1 MKQLSS
7 AAVAAPGFYGLNTQ
21 ESGAVLSDGFA
32 LVASNCVID
41 KYGRLGARKGWVQ
54 KTTATGGLGSA
65 PLYSLFE
72 YLNADGTF
80 DYISAGNNK
89 IWRGGIGAVLT
100 DMTPTMT
107 ITDNHWQMASLKDHC
122 LMVQK
127 SNLPVLFTRETG
139 SPVCSTLVGHAGHA
153 GVSFSSPVF
162 GTGTSNAPNACLA
175 AYGRFWVAG
184 SSAYPTTVFWSTDI
198 ADDHFP
204 TFNTGGARTSGSIN
218 IASKLPNNTD
228 EIVALAAHNG
238 FLIVFCK
245 QNIVILNGAEN
256 PATAMTISDVIPGIG
271 CIARDSVQKTGN
283 DLLFL
288 SAAGVRSLGRTI
300 QEKSMPMRDISKNI
314 RDDLFDAIAN
324 TDAKLIKSC
333 YSEKYGF
340 YLLGF
345 PSIAS
350 PLVYCFDLKQ
360 ALPDGASRVTAWNN
374 YAAYSLSANRDGSLY
389 VGKPAGIGEYSGYL
403 DNGLKYTFIY
413 YTNYFDFGQPTTNK
427 IVKKLGFVLIGGGGQ
442 RFVAKIGFDYSN
454 KYSSYPVVMDTGSY
468 AEYNI
473 AEYNIAEYSSGIVI
487 DDASVSVGGQGKI
500 IQMGFEAEVAGSPLS
515 VQKMD
520 IFIKQGKIY

>member
-54 KTTATGGLGSA
+54 KTTTTAGLSGA
-65 PLYSLFE
+65 NIYSIFE

-80 DYISAGNNK
+80 DYLSAGNNK
-89 IWRGGIGAVLT
+89 LWRGGIGAVLT
-100 DMTPTMT
+100 DITPSMT

-122 LMVQK
+122 LMTQK
-127 SNLPVLFTRETG
+127 SNLPVLFTRESG
-139 SPVCSTLVGHAGHA
+139 SPVCTTLVGHTGHA

-162 GTGTSNAPNACLA
+162 GTGTSNAPDACLA

-184 SSAYPTTVFWSTDI
+184 SSAFPTTVFWSTDI

-204 TFNTGGARTSGSIN
+204 TFDTGGARTSGSIN

-238 FLIVFCK
+238 FLVIFCK
-245 QNIVILNGAEN
+245 QNIVILSGAET
-256 PATAMTISDVIPGIG
+256 PATAMTISDVIPGVG

-288 SAAGVRSLGRTI
+288 SASGVRSLGRTI
-300 QEKSMPMRDISKNI
+300 QEKSMPMRDISKNV
-314 RDDLFDAIAN
+314 RDDLFDSIAS
-324 TDAKLIKSC
+324 TETKLIKSC

-340 YLLGF
+340 YLLSF

-360 ALPDGASRVTAWNN
+360 ALPDGASRVTTWNN
-374 YAAYSLSANRDGSLY
+374 YFAYALSANRDGSIY
-389 VGKPAGIGEYSGYL
+389 IGKPAGIGEYFGYQ
-403 DNGLKYTFIY
+403 DNGVKYTFTY
-413 YTNYFDFGQPTTNK
+413 YTNYFDFDQPTTNK
-427 IVKKLGFVLIGGGGQ
+427 ILKKLGFVLIGGGGQ
-442 RFVAKIGFDYSN
+442 RFVAKLGFDYSN
-454 KYSSYPVVMDTGSY
+454 NYSSYPVLTETGVY

-473 AEYNIAEYSSGIVI
+473 GEYNIAEYSSGIII
-487 DDASVSVGGQGKI
+487 DDISVAVGGQGKI
-500 IQMGFEAEVAGSPLS
+500 IQMGFEADISGSPLS

-520 IFIKQGKIY
+520 VFIKQGKIY

>member
-41 KYGRLGARKGWVQ
+41 KYGRLGARKGWIQ
-54 KTTATGGLGSA
+54 KTTTTAGLSGA
-65 PLYSLFE
+65 NIYSIFE

-89 IWRGGIGAVLT
+89 IWRDGIGATLT

-122 LMVQK
+122 LMTQK
-127 SNLPVLFTRETG
+127 SHEPVLFTRESG
-139 SPVCSTLVGHAGHA
+139 SATCSTLVGHTGHS
-153 GVSFSSPVF
+153 GVDFTAPVF
-162 GTGTSNAPNACLA
+162 GTGTNNGPNACLA

-184 SSAYPTTVFWSTDI
+184 STSQPTTVFWSTDI

-204 TFNTGGARTSGSIN
+204 TFNTGGSRTSGSIN

-245 QNIVILNGAEN
+245 QNIVILNGAET

-288 SAAGVRSLGRTI
+288 SASGLRSLGRTI
-300 QEKSMPMRDISKNI
+300 QEKSMPMRDLSKNI
-314 RDDLFDAIAN
+314 RDDLFDVIAS
-324 TDAKLIKSC
+324 TEAKLIKSC

-340 YLLGF
+340 YLLSF
-345 PSIAS
+345 PSTAS
-350 PLVYCFDLKQ
+350 PIVYCFDLKQ
-360 ALPDGASRVTAWNN
+360 ALPDGAARVTSWNN
-374 YAAYSLSANRDGSLY
+374 YATYAFSANRDGSLY
-389 VGKPAGIGEYSGYL
+389 LGKPAGIGEYYGYQ
-403 DNGLKYTFIY
+403 DNGVKYVFTY
-413 YTNYFDFGQPTTNK
+413 YTNYFDFGQSTVNK
-427 IVKKLGFVLIGGGGQ
+427 IIKKIGFVLIGGGGQ
-442 RFVAKIGFDYSN
+442 RFVAKLGFDYST
-454 KYSSYPVVMDTGSY
+454 KYNSYPVIMETGDY
-468 AEYNI
+468 DEYNI
-473 AEYNIAEYSSGIVI
+473 GEYNIAEYSSGIVI
-487 DDASVSVGGQGKI
+487 DEISVPVGGQGKI
-500 IQMGFEAEVAGSPLS
+500 VQMGFEAEVSGSPLS

-520 IFIKQGKIY
+520 IFIKQGRMY

>member
-54 KTTATGGLGSA
+54 KTTTTSGLNGA
-65 PLYSLFE
+65 NIYSIFE

-89 IWRGGIGAVLT
+89 IWRGGIGATLT
-100 DMTPTMT
+100 DMTPSMT

-122 LMVQK
+122 LMVQR
-127 SNLPVLFTRETG
+127 SNLPVLFTRESG
-139 SPVCSTLVGHAGHA
+139 SPVCTTLVGHTMHA
-153 GVSFSSPVF
+153 GVDFTAPVF

-245 QNIVILNGAEN
+245 QNIVILNGAET

-288 SAAGVRSLGRTI
+288 SASGVRSLGRTI

-314 RDDLFDAIAN
+314 RDDLFDVIAS
-324 TDAKLIKSC
+324 TEAKLIKSC

-340 YLLGF
+340 YLLSF
-345 PSIAS
+345 PSTAS

-360 ALPDGASRVTAWNN
+360 ALPDGASRVTSWNN
-374 YAAYSLSANRDGSLY
+374 YAAYALSANRDGSLY
-389 VGKPAGIGEYSGYL
+389 IGKPAGIGEYYGYQ
-403 DNGLKYTFIY
+403 DNGVKYVFTY
-413 YTNYFDFGQPTTNK
+413 YTNYFDFGQPTVNK
-427 IVKKLGFVLIGGGGQ
+427 IIKKIGFVLIGGGGQ
-442 RFVAKIGFDYSN
+442 RFVAKLGFDYST
-454 KYSSYPVVMDTGSY
+454 KYNSYPVIMDTGTYS
-468 AEYNI
+468 EYNI

-487 DDASVSVGGQGKI
+487 DELSIAVGGQGKI
-500 IQMGFEAEVAGSPLS
+500 VQMGFEAEVSGSPLS

-520 IFIKQGKIY
+520 IFIKQGRMY

>member
-1 MKQLSS
+1 MKQISS

-54 KTTATGGLGSA
+54 KTTTTAGLNGA
-65 PLYSLFE
+65 NIYSIFE
-72 YLNADGTF
+72 YLNADGTI
-80 DYISAGNNK
+80 DYLSAGNNK
-89 IWRGGIGAVLT
+89 LWRGGIGAVLT
-100 DMTPTMT
+100 DITPTMT
-107 ITDNHWQMASLKDHC
+107 ITDNHWQMASLNDHC

-127 SNLPVLFTRETG
+127 SHEPVLFSRETG
-139 SPVCSTLVGHAGHA
+139 SPVCTTLVGHAAHGGA
-153 GVSFSSPVF
+153 YNSPVF
-162 GTGTSNAPNACLA
+162 GTGTANGPNTCLA

-184 SSAYPTTVFWSTDI
+184 STAHPTTVYWSTDI
-198 ADDHFP
+198 ADSHFP

-228 EIVALAAHNG
+228 EIVTIAAHNG
-238 FLIVFCK
+238 FLVVFCK
-245 QNIVILNGAEN
+245 HNIVILSGAET
-256 PATAMTISDVIPGIG
+256 PTTAMTISDVIPGVG

-288 SAAGVRSLGRTI
+288 SASGLRSLGRTI
-300 QEKSMPMRDISKNI
+300 QEKSMPMRDLSKNI
-314 RDDLFDAIAN
+314 RDDLFNNIGS
-324 TDAKLIKSC
+324 TEAKLIKSA

-340 YLLGF
+340 YLLSF
-345 PSIAS
+345 PTTAA
-350 PLVYCFDLKQ
+350 PMVYCFDLKQ
-360 ALPDGASRVTAWNN
+360 TLPDGAARVTSWNGYSA
-374 YAAYSLSANRDGSLY
+374 YAFSGNRDGSLY
-389 VGKPAGIGEYSGYL
+389 IGKPAGIAEYSGYQ
-403 DNGLKYTFIY
+403 DNGVKYVFTY
-413 YTNYFDFGQPTTNK
+413 YTNYFDFGQPAINK
-427 IVKKLGFVLIGGGGQ
+427 MVKKLGFVLIGGGGQ
-442 RFVAKIGFDYSN
+442 RFVAKIGFDYSDQ
-454 KYSSYPVVMDTGSY
+454 YSSYPIVMDSGNY

-487 DDASVSVGGQGKI
+487 DNVSASVGGQGKI
-500 IQMGFEAEVAGSPLS
+500 IQMGFEAEVSGSPLS

>member
-54 KTTATGGLGSA
+54 RTTTTAGLGGQNIFSI
-65 PLYSLFE
+65 FE
-72 YLNADGTF
+72 YLNADGTI
-80 DYISAGNNK
+80 DYLSAGNNK
-89 IWRGGIGAVLT
+89 LWRGGIGATLT
-100 DMTPTMT
+100 DITPSMT

-122 LMVQK
+122 LIVQK
-127 SNLPVLFTRETG
+127 SNLPVLFSRESG
-139 SPVCSTLVGHAGHA
+139 SPVCTTLVAHAAHG
-153 GVSFSSPVF
+153 GDYTSPVF
-162 GTGTSNAPNACLA
+162 GTGTSNAPNTCLA

-184 SSAYPTTVFWSTDI
+184 STAFPTTVFWSTDI
-198 ADDHFP
+198 LDTHFP

-245 QNIVILNGAEN
+245 QNIVILSEVEN
-256 PATAMTISDVIPGIG
+256 PRQAMAISDVIPGVG
-271 CIARDSVQKTGN
+271 CIARDSIQKTGN

-288 SAAGVRSLGRTI
+288 SASGVRSLGRTI

-314 RDDLFDAIAN
+314 RDDIFDAISS
-324 TDAKLIKSC
+324 TDAKLIKSA

-340 YLLGF
+340 YLLSF
-345 PSIAS
+345 PSVAS
-350 PLVYCFDLKQ
+350 PVVYCFDLKQ
-360 ALPDGASRVTAWNN
+360 ALPDGASRVTSWSG
-374 YAAYSLSANRDGSLY
+374 YAAYAFSANRDGSLY
-389 VGKPAGIGEYSGYL
+389 IGKPAGIGEYSGYQ
-403 DNGLKYTFIY
+403 DNGVKYIFTY
-413 YTNYFDFGQPTTNK
+413 YTNYFDFGQPTINK

-442 RFVAKIGFDYSN
+442 RFVSKIGFDYSN
-454 KYSSYPVVMDTGSY
+454 QYSSYPVFMDTGNY

-487 DDASVSVGGQGKI
+487 DDVSVSVGGQGKI
-500 IQMGFEAEVAGSPLS
+500 IQMGFEAEVSGSPLS

>member
-54 KTTATGGLGSA
+54 KTTTTSGLNGA
-65 PLYSLFE
+65 NIYSIFE

-80 DYISAGNNK
+80 DYLSAGNNK
-89 IWRGGIGAVLT
+89 LWRGGIGATLT
-100 DMTPTMT
+100 DMTPSMT

-127 SNLPVLFTRETG
+127 SNLPVLFTRESG
-139 SPVCSTLVGHAGHA
+139 SAVCSTLVGHSGHA
-153 GVSFSSPVF
+153 GVDFTAPIF
-162 GTGTSNAPNACLA
+162 GTGTSNAPSTCLA

-204 TFNTGGARTSGSIN
+204 TFNTGGSRTSGSIN

-245 QNIVILNGAEN
+245 QNIVILNGAET

-288 SAAGVRSLGRTI
+288 SASGVRSLGRTI

-314 RDDLFDAIAN
+314 RDDLFSVIAS
-324 TDAKLIKSC
+324 TEAKLIKSC

-340 YLLGF
+340 YLLSF
-345 PSIAS
+345 PSTAS

-360 ALPDGASRVTAWNN
+360 ALPDGASRVTSWNN
-374 YAAYSLSANRDGSLY
+374 YAAYALSANRDGSLY
-389 VGKPAGIGEYSGYL
+389 IGKPAGIGEYYGYQ
-403 DNGLKYTFIY
+403 DNGAKYVFTY
-413 YTNYFDFGQPTTNK
+413 YTNYFDFGQPTVNK
-427 IVKKLGFVLIGGGGQ
+427 VAKKLGFVLIGGGGQ
-442 RFVAKIGFDYSN
+442 RFVAKLGFDYSN
-454 KYSSYPVVMDTGSY
+454 QYSSYPVIMDTGTYS
-468 AEYNI
+468 EYNI
-473 AEYNIAEYSSGIVI
+473 GEYNIGEYSSGLVI
-487 DDASVSVGGQGKI
+487 DDAYVSVGGQGKI
-500 IQMGFEAEVAGSPLS
+500 IQMGFEAEVSGSPLS

-520 IFIKQGKIY
+520 IFIKQGRMY

>member
-54 KTTATGGLGSA
+54 KTTTTAGLNGA
-65 PLYSLFE
+65 NIYSIFE
-72 YLNADGTF
+72 YLNADGTI
-80 DYISAGNNK
+80 DYLSAGNNK
-89 IWRGGIGAVLT
+89 LWLGGIGAVLT
-100 DMTPTMT
+100 DITPTMT

-127 SNLPVLFTRETG
+127 STLPVLFTRETG
-139 SPVCSTLVGHAGHA
+139 SPVCTTLVGHTGHS

-162 GTGTSNAPNACLA
+162 GTGTSNAPNTCLA

-184 SSAYPTTVFWSTDI
+184 SAAYPTTIFWSTDI
-198 ADDHFP
+198 LDDHFP
-204 TFNTGGARTSGSIN
+204 TFDTGGARTSGSIN

-228 EIVALAAHNG
+228 EIVSIAAHNG

-245 QNIVILNGAEN
+245 QNIVILSGAET

-271 CIARDSVQKTGN
+271 CIARDSIQKTGN

-288 SAAGVRSLGRTI
+288 SASGLRSLGRTI
-300 QEKSMPMRDISKNI
+300 QEKSMPMRDLSKNI
-314 RDDLFDAIAN
+314 RDDLFNNIGS
-324 TDAKLIKSC
+324 TEAKLIKSC

-340 YLLGF
+340 YLLSF
-345 PSIAS
+345 PTTAS

-360 ALPDGASRVTAWNN
+360 ALPDGASRVTSWSGFTA
-374 YAAYSLSANRDGSLY
+374 YAFSANRDGSLY
-389 VGKPAGIGEYSGYL
+389 IGKPAGIGEYSGYQ
-403 DNGLKYTFIY
+403 DNGVKYVFTY
-413 YTNYFDFGQPTTNK
+413 YTNYFDFGQPTINK
-427 IVKKLGFVLIGGGGQ
+427 IAKKLGFVLIGGGGQ
-442 RFVAKIGFDYSN
+442 RFVAKLGFDYSN
-454 KYSSYPVVMDTGSY
+454 QYSSYPVIMDTGNY

-487 DDASVSVGGQGKI
+487 DDVNVSVGGQGKI
-500 IQMGFEAEVAGSPLS
+500 VQMGFEAEVSGSPLS

>member
-41 KYGRLGARKGWVQ
+41 KYGRLGARKGWIQ
-54 KTTATGGLGSA
+54 KTTATEGLGSA
-65 PLYSLFE
+65 PLYSIFE

-80 DYISAGNNK
+80 DYLSAGNNK
-89 IWRGGIGAVLT
+89 LWRGGIGATLT
-100 DMTPTMT
+100 DITPSMT
-107 ITDNHWQMASLKDHC
+107 ITDNHWQMASLNDHC

-127 SNLPVLFTRETG
+127 SHEPVLFTRESG
-139 SPVCSTLVGHAGHA
+139 SVVCEKLVSHSGHG
-153 GVSFSSPVF
+153 GGSFNSPVF
-162 GTGTSNAPNACLA
+162 GTGTSNGPNACLA

-184 SSAYPTTVFWSTDI
+184 STAYPTTVFWSTDI
-198 ADDHFP
+198 ADSHFP
-204 TFNTGGARTSGSIN
+204 TFNTGSARTSGSIN

-238 FLIVFCK
+238 FLIIFCK
-245 QNIVILNGAEN
+245 QNIVILSGAET
-256 PATAMTISDVIPGIG
+256 PATAMTISDVIPGVG

-288 SAAGVRSLGRTI
+288 SASGVRSLGRTI

-314 RDDLFDAIAN
+314 RDDVFDSIAN
-324 TDAKLIKSC
+324 TEAKLIKSC

-340 YLLGF
+340 YLLSF

-350 PLVYCFDLKQ
+350 PIVYCFDLKQ
-360 ALPDGASRVTAWNN
+360 ALPDGASRVTTWNN
-374 YAAYSLSANRDGSLY
+374 YFAYALSANRDGSIY
-389 VGKPAGIGEYSGYL
+389 IGKPAGIGEYFGYQ
-403 DNGLKYTFIY
+403 DNGVKYTFIY
-413 YTNYFDFGQPTTNK
+413 YTNYFDFDQPTTNK
-427 IVKKLGFVLIGGGGQ
+427 IVKRLGFVLIGGGGQ

-454 KYSSYPVVMDTGSY
+454 KYSSYPVLMDTGTYS
-468 AEYNI
+468 EYNI
-473 AEYNIAEYSSGIVI
+473 GEYNIAEYSSGIVI
-487 DDASVSVGGQGKI
+487 DDTSVPVGGQGKI
-500 IQMGFEAEVAGSPLS
+500 IQMGFEAEVSGSPLS

>member
-54 KTTATGGLGSA
+54 KTTATGGLNGA
-65 PLYSLFE
+65 PLYSIFE
-72 YLNADGTF
+72 YLNADGTV

-89 IWRGGIGAVLT
+89 LWRGGVGATLT
-100 DMTPTMT
+100 DITPSMS

-122 LMVQK
+122 LIVQK

-139 SPVCSTLVGHAGHA
+139 TAVCTTLVGHAAHG
-153 GVSFSSPVF
+153 GDYNSPVF
-162 GTGTSNAPNACLA
+162 GTGTSNAPNTCLA

-184 SSAYPTTVFWSTDI
+184 SSAFPTTVFWSTDI
-198 ADDHFP
+198 ADSHFP

-271 CIARDSVQKTGN
+271 CIARDSIQKTGN

-288 SAAGVRSLGRTI
+288 SASGVRSLGRTI

-314 RDDLFDAIAN
+314 RDDIFDAI
-324 TDAKLIKSC
+324 TSTEAKLIKSA

-340 YLLGF
+340 YLLSF
-345 PSIAS
+345 PSVAS
-350 PLVYCFDLKQ
+350 PIVYCFDLKQ
-360 ALPDGASRVTAWNN
+360 ALPDGASRVTSWNGYN
-374 YAAYSLSANRDGSLY
+374 ASAFSANRDGSLY
-389 VGKPAGIGEYSGYL
+389 IGKPAGIAEYSGYQ
-403 DNGLKYTFIY
+403 DNGVKYVFTY
-413 YTNYFDFGQPTTNK
+413 YTNYFDFGQPTINK

-442 RFVAKIGFDYSN
+442 RFVSKIGFDYSN
-454 KYSSYPVVMDTGSY
+454 QYNSYPVFMDTGTYS
-468 AEYNI
+468 EYNI
-473 AEYNIAEYSSGIVI
+473 GEYNIAEYSSGIVI
-487 DDASVSVGGQGKI
+487 DNVSVSVGGQGKI
-500 IQMGFEAEVAGSPLS
+500 IQMGFEAEVSGSPLS

>member
-54 KTTATGGLGSA
+54 KTTTTSGLNGA
-65 PLYSLFE
+65 NIYSIFE

-89 IWRGGIGAVLT
+89 LWRDGIGATLT
-100 DMTPTMT
+100 DMTPSMT
-107 ITDNHWQMASLKDHC
+107 ITDNHWQMASLNDHC
-122 LMVQK
+122 LMTQK
-127 SNLPVLFTRETG
+127 SHLPVLFTRETG
-139 SPVCSTLVGHAGHA
+139 SPVCSTLVAHSVA
-153 GVSFSSPVF
+153 GVDFTAPVF

-245 QNIVILNGAEN
+245 QNIVILNGAET

-288 SAAGVRSLGRTI
+288 SASGVRSLGRTI

-314 RDDLFDAIAN
+314 RDDLFDVIAS
-324 TDAKLIKSC
+324 TEAKLIKSC

-340 YLLGF
+340 YLLSF
-345 PSIAS
+345 PSTAS

-360 ALPDGASRVTAWNN
+360 ALPDGASRVTSWNN
-374 YAAYSLSANRDGSLY
+374 YAAYAFSANRDGSLY
-389 VGKPAGIGEYSGYL
+389 LGKPAGIGEYYGYQ
-403 DNGLKYTFIY
+403 DNGVKYVFTY
-413 YTNYFDFGQPTTNK
+413 YTNYFDFGQPTVNK
-427 IVKKLGFVLIGGGGQ
+427 VAKKLGFVLIGGGGQ
-442 RFVAKIGFDYSN
+442 RFVAKLGFDYSN
-454 KYSSYPVVMDTGSY
+454 QYSSYPVVMDTGTYSEY
-468 AEYNI
+468 NVAEYNI
-473 AEYNIAEYSSGIVI
+473 GEYSSGLVI
-487 DDASVSVGGQGKI
+487 DDAYVSVGGQGKI
-500 IQMGFEAEVAGSPLS
+500 VQMGFEAEVSGAPLS

-520 IFIKQGKIY
+520 IFIKQGRMY

>member
-54 KTTATGGLGSA
+54 KTTTTAGLSGA
-65 PLYSLFE
+65 NIYSIFE

-89 IWRGGIGAVLT
+89 IWRGGIGATLT

-107 ITDNHWQMASLKDHC
+107 ITDNHWQMASLNDHC
-122 LMVQK
+122 FMTQK
-127 SNLPVLFTRETG
+127 EHEPVLFTRDTG
-139 SPVCSTLVGHAGHA
+139 TPVCQKLVSHSVA
-153 GVSFSSPVF
+153 GVDFTAPVF
-162 GTGTSNAPNACLA
+162 GTGTSNGPNACLA

-184 SSAYPTTVFWSTDI
+184 STDSPTTVFWSTDI

-204 TFNTGGARTSGSIN
+204 TFNTGGSRTSGSIN

-238 FLIVFCK
+238 FLVVFCK
-245 QNIVILNGAEN
+245 QNIVILNGAET

-288 SAAGVRSLGRTI
+288 SSSGLRSLGRTI
-300 QEKSMPMRDISKNI
+300 QEKSMPMRDLSKNI
-314 RDDLFDAIAN
+314 RDDLFDVISS
-324 TDAKLIKSC
+324 TEAKLVKSC

-340 YLLGF
+340 YLLSF
-345 PSIAS
+345 PSTAS
-350 PLVYCFDLKQ
+350 PVVYCFDLKQ
-360 ALPDGASRVTAWNN
+360 VLPDGAARVTSWDTYKA
-374 YAAYSLSANRDGSLY
+374 YAFSANRDGSLY
-389 VGKPAGIGEYSGYL
+389 IGKPAGIGEYSGYQ
-403 DNGLKYTFIY
+403 DNGDSYIFTY

-427 IVKKLGFVLIGGGGQ
+427 IIKKLGFVLVGGGGQ
-442 RFVAKIGFDYSN
+442 RFVAKLGFDYSN
-454 KYSSYPVVMDTGSY
+454 QYSSYPVLMEAGTYS
-468 AEYNI
+468 EYNI
-473 AEYNIAEYSSGIVI
+473 AEYNIGEYSSGVVI
-487 DDASVSVGGQGKI
+487 DNAYISVGGQGKI
-500 IQMGFEAEVAGSPLS
+500 IQMGFEAVVSGAPLS

-520 IFIKQGKIY
+520 IFIKQGKTY

>member
-1 MKQLSS
+1 MRQLSS
-7 AAVAAPGFYGLNTQ
+7 AAVAAPGFFGLNTQ

-65 PLYSLFE
+65 PLYSIFE

-80 DYISAGNNK
+80 DYLSAGNNK
-89 IWRGGIGAVLT
+89 LWRGGIGATLT
-100 DMTPTMT
+100 DITPTMT

-122 LMVQK
+122 LMTQK
-127 SNLPVLFTRETG
+127 DNLPVLFTRETG

-153 GVSFSSPVF
+153 GVSFTAPVF
-162 GTGTSNAPNACLA
+162 GTGTSNAPNTCLA

-184 SSAYPTTVFWSTDI
+184 STAFPTTVFWSTDI

-228 EIVALAAHNG
+228 EIVSIAAHNG

-245 QNIVILNGAEN
+245 QNIVILQGAET

-271 CIARDSVQKTGN
+271 CIARDSIQKTGN

-288 SAAGVRSLGRTI
+288 SASGLRSLGRTI
-300 QEKSMPMRDISKNI
+300 QEKSMPMRDLSKNI
-314 RDDLFDAIAN
+314 RDDLFNNIGS
-324 TDAKLIKSC
+324 TEAKLIKSC

-340 YLLGF
+340 YLLSF
-345 PSIAS
+345 PTTAS
-350 PLVYCFDLKQ
+350 PIVYCFDLKQ
-360 ALPDGASRVTAWNN
+360 ALPDGASRVTSWSGYSA
-374 YAAYSLSANRDGSLY
+374 YAFSANRDGSLY
-389 VGKPAGIGEYSGYL
+389 IGKPAGIGEYSGYQ
-403 DNGLKYTFIY
+403 DNGVKYIFTY
-413 YTNYFDFGQPTTNK
+413 YTNYFDFGQPTINK
-427 IVKKLGFVLIGGGGQ
+427 IAKKLGFVLIGGGGQ
-442 RFVAKIGFDYSN
+442 RFVAKLGFDYSN
-454 KYSSYPVVMDTGSY
+454 QYSSYPVIMDTGNY

-487 DDASVSVGGQGKI
+487 DDVNVSVGGQGKI
-500 IQMGFEAEVAGSPLS
+500 VQMGFEAEVSGSPLS